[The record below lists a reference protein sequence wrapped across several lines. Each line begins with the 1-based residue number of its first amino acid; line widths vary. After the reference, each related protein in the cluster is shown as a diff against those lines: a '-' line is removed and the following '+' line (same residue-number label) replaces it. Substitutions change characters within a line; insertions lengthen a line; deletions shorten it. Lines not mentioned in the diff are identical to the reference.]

1 MNPKRIIISRT
12 DAIGDVVLTLPLAVS
27 LKQRFQDCTILF
39 LGRNYTS
46 AVVQCCPAVDEFV
59 SWDEMSD
66 NPAESLRK
74 LNADVI
80 IHVFPRKE
88 IAKAAHSAGIP
99 IRIGTSHRTFHWF
112 SCNRKINF
120 SRKNSDLHEAQLNF
134 KLLEGL
140 GISEVPSMEELNA
153 MLLMSPKGALRAD
166 LNELLDSGKINLI
179 LHPGSRGSA
188 REWGMDRFA
197 ELIQLLPTDRFKIF
211 LTGTEKEGAMF
222 RSELA
227 EPFSQVTDLS
237 GKLSLNELMVFISR
251 CHALVA
257 GSTGP
262 LHLASALGIHAAG
275 LYPPIRPMHPGRW
288 SPIGKS
294 FKVFVADKECSA
306 CRKTAQCACMREISA
321 AAVAEFLMG
330 LG

>member
-12 DAIGDVVLTLPLAVS
+12 DAIGDVVLTLPLAVF
-27 LKQRFQDCTILF
+27 LKQRFQDCTVIF

-46 AVVQCCPAVDEFV
+46 AVVQCSPAVDEFV
-59 SWDEMSD
+59 SWDEISD

-134 KLLEGL
+134 KLLQGL

-153 MLLMSPKGALRAD
+153 MLLMSPKGSLRAD
-166 LNELLDSGKINLI
+166 LNALLDSGKVNLI

-197 ELIQLLPTDRFKIF
+197 ELIQLLPADRFKIF
-211 LTGTEKEGAMF
+211 LTGTEKEGDMF

-227 EPFSQVTDLS
+227 EPFQQVADLS
-237 GKLSLNELMVFISR
+237 GKLSLNELIVFISR
-251 CHALVA
+251 CNALVA

-262 LHLASALGIHAAG
+262 LHLASALGIHAVG

-288 SPIGKS
+288 SPIGKNA
-294 FKVFVADKECSA
+294 KVFVADKECSA

-321 AAVAEFLMG
+321 AAVAEFLKG
-330 LG
+330 L

>member
-12 DAIGDVVLTLPLAVS
+12 DAIGDVVLTLPLAVY
-27 LKQRFQDCTILF
+27 LKQRFQDCTVIF
-39 LGRNYTS
+39 IGRNYTS

-59 SWDEMSD
+59 SWDDILD

-80 IHVFPRKE
+80 LHVFPRKE

-99 IRIGTSHRTFHWF
+99 MRIGTSHRTFHWF
-112 SCNRKINF
+112 SCNRKVNF
-120 SRKNSDLHEAQLNF
+120 TRKNSDLHEAQLNF
-134 KLLEGL
+134 KLLKGL
-140 GISEVPSMEELNA
+140 GISNVPSMEELNA
-153 MLLMSPKGALRAD
+153 MPLISPKGNLRAD
-166 LNELLDSGKINLI
+166 LNELLNSEKINLI

-197 ELIQLLPTDRFKIF
+197 ELIQLLPADRFKIF
-211 LTGTEKEGAMF
+211 LTGTEKEGTMF

-227 EPFSQVTDLS
+227 EPFPQETDLS
-237 GKLSLNELMVFISR
+237 GKLSLDELIVFISR
-251 CHALVA
+251 CKALVA

-262 LHLASALGIHAAG
+262 LHLASALGIHAVG

-294 FKVFVADKECSA
+294 TEVFVSDKECSA

-321 AAVAEFLMG
+321 AAVAEYLMG
-330 LG
+330 L